1 MEADKIESEG
11 NYAVS
16 LFFHTVHFT
25 LTVHTLSVHCAL
37 QYTL

>member
-16 LFFHTVHFT
+16 LFQLIKVQNYCSTE
-25 LTVHTLSVHCAL
+25 S
-37 QYTL
+37 